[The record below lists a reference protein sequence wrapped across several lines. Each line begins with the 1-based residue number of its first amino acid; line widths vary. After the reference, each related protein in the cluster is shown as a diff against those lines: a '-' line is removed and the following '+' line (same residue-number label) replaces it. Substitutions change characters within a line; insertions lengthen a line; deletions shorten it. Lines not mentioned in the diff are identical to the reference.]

1 MGWNTYKEFFSYA
14 FGGLCGVVLIFL
26 LHLLINISSVAVSL
40 YLAFSLTQRLQE
52 SEEGNEPISE
62 EVKSRQARDY
72 NLVLAGIISVSLLSS
87 FLGKWIS
94 TKIFMVLNQ
103 RLHNKMV

>member
-1 MGWNTYKEFFSYA
+1 MVTCVDVLTYIPKMQSRILSSSKNHSA
-14 FGGLCGVVLIFL
+14 VRRNGCAIDLPFGI
-26 LHLLINISSVAVSL
+26 
-40 YLAFSLTQRLQE
+40 QE
-52 SEEGNEPISE
+52 SEEGNESVSE
-62 EVKSRQARDY
+62 EVKKRQARNY